1 MLPTSLSS
9 GGCAGPVLLLSL
21 RVQLARGVAPAPA
34 AQTDDPAPARLPPLL
49 LGAVPQVKKQDNF
62 SQQDVAILSSSFRLL
77 LLVLTSVLALAW
89 IILITILI
97 VVIETK
103 LGGVQELEVNLE
115 MKREKVKEEAEAERE
130 DGELLG
136 HLKDE

>member
-49 LGAVPQVKKQDNF
+49 LGAVPQVKKQNYHF
-62 SQQDVAILSSSFRLL
+62 QDVAIISSSFRLL

>member
-21 RVQLARGVAPAPA
+21 RVQLARGVAPPPA

-49 LGAVPQVKKQDNF
+49 LGAVPQVKKQNYHF
-62 SQQDVAILSSSFRLL
+62 QDVAIISSSFRLL